1 MRRVLFAS
9 LALISGGLWVA
20 LADEPKAADGPQAR
34 KLTQIKKKFEADL
47 KDLNKKMADAKDAD
61 DKKQVSFLIK
71 ELNAFA
77 ASDAVE
83 VAEENKKDEGALDA
97 CVFAL
102 KLLGQYQIT
111 GSDMDKATTIVLE
124 NHIDSPKIGAVL
136 GVMADAGRPGQIFLE
151 TVLEKAMNSE
161 VQALAI
167 YYNALAKNNRISAA
181 EGPGTDEKK
190 VAMAR
195 AEVVEAMEKAAKQA
209 PNAKVGDDTLAKAVE
224 NEIEAMKIAVGNAL
238 PEIEGVDLAGKKVK
252 LSSYKGKVV
261 LFDIWATWC
270 PPCRA
275 MIPHEREMV
284 EKMANKPFALL
295 SVSVDEEKDTLS
307 EFLTKET
314 MPWNHWWDGAK
325 GPLARKFR
333 VNAFPTLFL
342 IDAKGVIRKKWTGSP
357 GNEALDKAVEE
368 LVEET
373 VKEKK

>member
-9 LALISGGLWVA
+9 LIVISGGLWVA
-20 LADEPKAADGPQAR
+20 LADEPKAADSAQGR
-34 KLTQIKKKFEADL
+34 KLAQIKKKFDADL
-47 KDLNKKMADAKDAD
+47 KELKKKEANAKDPE
-61 DKKQVSFLIK
+61 DKQQVKFLIK

-77 ASDAVE
+77 ASDAIE

-102 KLLGQYQIT
+102 KMLGQFQIT
-111 GSDMDKATTIVLE
+111 GADMDKATTIVLE
-124 NHIDSPKIGAVL
+124 NHLDSPKIGAVL
-136 GVMADAGRPGQIFLE
+136 GVMVDCGRPGQIFLE

-167 YYNALAKNNRISAA
+167 YYNALAKSNRINAA

-209 PNAKVGDDTLAKAVE
+209 PDAKVDDDTLAKVVA

-238 PEIEGVDLAGKKVK
+238 PEVEGIDLAGKKVK
-252 LSSYKGKVV
+252 LSTYKGKVV
-261 LFDIWATWC
+261 LFDVWATWC

-284 EKMANKPFALL
+284 EKMANKPFALI
-295 SVSVDEEKDTLS
+295 SVSVDDEKETLT
-307 EFLTKET
+307 EFLGKET
-314 MPWNHWWDGAK
+314 MPWNHWWDGAH
-325 GPLARKFR
+325 GPLAKKFR
-333 VNAFPTLFL
+333 VNAFPTLYL

-357 GNEALDKAVEE
+357 GNDVLDKAVEE
-368 LVEET
+368 LVDET
-373 VKEKK
+373 AKEKN